1 MFEQNWET
9 TSGSGSGM
17 VHSVSAENGLEML
30 QREQLKKGIGCFAK
44 TTQSQRQIHQHKDL

>member
-9 TSGSGSGM
+9 TSGSGM

-30 QREQLKKGIGCFAK
+30 QREELKKGIGRFAK
-44 TTQSQRQIHQHKDL
+44 TTQRQMHKHKDL